1 MWLIKKLPWLSLS
14 ILLLSHSIFG
24 WMISVDCQELI
35 TVKQTTSGSHPSLF
49 NLSVWLWLIGAVYIL
64 LMALA
69 ITSPVYQIRKMYG
82 TWMKSDT
89 KAFVSVILGSFL
101 GVMIL
106 RWIHYSSRILVL
118 IAAAA
123 LARLDLQ
130 TEGYGEWQAFWII
143 SGVSLTGFSLGLL
156 LNQLLVNQLLI
167 AII

>member
-1 MWLIKKLPWLSLS
+1 MWLIKKLPWFSLS

-24 WMISVDCQELI
+24 WMISVDYQELI
-35 TVKQTTSGSHPSLF
+35 TVEDTTSGSHPSLF
-49 NLSVWLWLIGAVYIL
+49 KVSVWLWLIGAVYIL

-69 ITSPVYQIRKMYG
+69 ITAPVYQIRKLYG

-89 KAFVSVILGSFL
+89 KAFVSVIFSSFL
-101 GVMIL
+101 AVIIL

-123 LARLDLQ
+123 LTRLDLQ

-143 SGVSLTGFSLGLL
+143 CGVSLTGFSLGLL
-156 LNQLLVNQLLI
+156 VHQLLI
-167 AII
+167 AIL

>member
-24 WMISVDCQELI
+24 WMISVDYQELSW
-35 TVKQTTSGSHPSLF
+35 VEDTTSGSHPSLF
-49 NLSVWLWLIGAVYIL
+49 KSVWLWLIGAVYIL

-69 ITSPVYQIRKMYG
+69 ITAPVYQIRKLYG

-89 KAFVSVILGSFL
+89 KAFVSVIFSSFL
-101 GVMIL
+101 AVMIL

-130 TEGYGEWQAFWII
+130 TEGYSEWQAFWII

-156 LNQLLVNQLLI
+156 ANQLLI
-167 AII
+167 AIL